1 MLARNFR
8 KPGKPSKRPAD
19 VPYDSVGESDKGQ
32 ATSGKRKSRRQADK
46 RQLEKV
52 ARTGNPECRKPCGV
66 AQSDYGYG
74 QPGHFLCDKDAGS
87 FSAAMLASPRANLK
101 AEEAD
106 IHACNR
112 GTWL

>member
-1 MLARNFR
+1 MCRTTLL
-8 KPGKPSKRPAD
+8 GKAASSKR
-19 VPYDSVGESDKGQ
+19 Q
-32 ATSGKRKSRRQADK
+32 AEEQADK
-46 RQLEKV
+46 RQVEKV

-66 AQSDYGYG
+66 AQSDYEYG

-87 FSAAMLASPRANLK
+87 LSAAMLASPRANLK

>member
-1 MLARNFR
+1 MPARNFR
-8 KPGKPSKRPAD
+8 KPGEPSKRPAD
-19 VPYDSVGESDKGQ
+19 VPYDSVGESDK
-32 ATSGKRKSRRQADK
+32 RKADK
-46 RQLEKV
+46 RQVEKA

-66 AQSDYGYG
+66 AQGDYGYG
-74 QPGHFLCDKDAGS
+74 QPGHFLCDKDADS
-87 FSAAMLASPRANLK
+87 LSAAMLASPRANLK

>member
-1 MLARNFR
+1 MCRTTLL
-8 KPGKPSKRPAD
+8 GK
-19 VPYDSVGESDKGQ
+19 
-32 ATSGKRKSRRQADK
+32 ATSGKRQADK

-87 FSAAMLASPRANLK
+87 LSAAMLASPTANLK